1 MILFI
6 NARNHN
12 DVLKHARENIKY
24 FRYMQKNRQCEI
36 FSYIGTIFE
45 LLIFHSINTITLANK
60 FFTRVLL
67 FEGKLEGS

>member
-12 DVLKHARENIKY
+12 DVLKQGKHIKY
-24 FRYMQKNRQCEI
+24 FRYMPENSQCEI

-45 LLIFHSINTITLANK
+45 LLIFHSINTITLVNK